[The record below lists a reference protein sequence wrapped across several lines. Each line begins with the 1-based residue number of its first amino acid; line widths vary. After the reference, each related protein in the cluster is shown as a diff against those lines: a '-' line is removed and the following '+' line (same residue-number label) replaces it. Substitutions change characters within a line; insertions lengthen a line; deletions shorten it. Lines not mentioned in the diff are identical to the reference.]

1 MATQRVALSCGFSR
15 QSAARTYRGGKSRVD
30 PQLYATQARQALA
43 SAQRLAEERRHHQL
57 EPERLFFTLMGQ

>member
-1 MATQRVALSCGFSR
+1 M
-15 QSAARTYRGGKSRVD
+15 D
-30 PQLYATQARQALA
+30 PQLYTTQARQALA